1 MNISL
6 YKFEMLDLH
15 FLQKFK
21 RNQREALA
29 FFSSPSPRFSF
40 SRFTTSSLLFT
51 VMYCRQVKME
61 LNDLKVSSIELGAY
75 PCAFTQWNE
84 SIFSS
89 SLSSLASAPFR
100 WIYLSYQKMK
110 LRAKRR
116 INQFTHVQ
124 YATILFW
131 TFFTQNAYHLIDFGL
146 CSFTIFRL
154 CVFLL
159 GFFFCTLVSFIIV
172 VHRLFRFEIN
182 LIENVVDPVYKYD
195 IFIVVHRFKSNGVFS
210 QVNAVSHLS
219 NILYNI
225 ERHFSWIRFL
235 FSAHIEVRSLSML
248 QRIFIYTHN
257 IITVYIP
264 LHAQGGGKRTCIQL
278 QMDRRWFH
286 IDNLR
291 ANFIQLPFQ
300 NSLTG
305 FMKDVFPNIFA
316 VVDVSLLIFSPNDSV
331 HFPKAM
337 LTWIQKKC
345 INTLKSSPYCW

>member
-1 MNISL
+1 
-6 YKFEMLDLH
+6 
-15 FLQKFK
+15 
-21 RNQREALA
+21 
-29 FFSSPSPRFSF
+29 
-40 SRFTTSSLLFT
+40 
-51 VMYCRQVKME
+51 ME
-61 LNDLKVSSIELGAY
+61 LNDLKASSIELGAY

-124 YATILFW
+124 YARILFW

-248 QRIFIYTHN
+248 QRIFIYTHTQYN
-257 IITVYIP
+257 HGVYSTACTRRRKKNVYPITNGPSMVSYRQLARQFHSTSTSKLPNRIYERCFSEHFCCCWCFSSYFFTEWFRSFSKSNVNLDTKKVYQHIE
-264 LHAQGGGKRTCIQL
+264 IQP
-278 QMDRRWFH
+278 
-286 IDNLR
+286 I
-291 ANFIQLPFQ
+291 
-300 NSLTG
+300 
-305 FMKDVFPNIFA
+305 
-316 VVDVSLLIFSPNDSV
+316 LLIIFSVEIGQNNFVFHEFLS
-331 HFPKAM
+331 HY
-337 LTWIQKKC
+337 L
-345 INTLKSSPYCW
+345 LSH